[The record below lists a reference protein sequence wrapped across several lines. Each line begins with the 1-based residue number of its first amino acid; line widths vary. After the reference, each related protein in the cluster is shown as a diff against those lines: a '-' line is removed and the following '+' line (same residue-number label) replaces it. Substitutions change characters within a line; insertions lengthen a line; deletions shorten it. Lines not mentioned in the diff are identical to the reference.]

1 MTVSEAI
8 TALSP
13 EQQDTLHHSIATAA
27 HEYASELAL
36 CGSRRAMPVLILA
49 GELREDAL
57 DYDLRVQAEL
67 ENEPALPGDV
77 MWEMD
82 VLMIAATVTDDDVD
96 DRAHDPLYRVQAAI
110 DQIVSKRLR
119 DKRIRRSLQVTE

>member
-8 TALSP
+8 TALSL
-13 EQQDTLHHSIATAA
+13 EQQDTLHHAIATAA

-36 CGSRRAMPVLILA
+36 RGSRRALPVLILA
-49 GELREDAL
+49 GQLRECAL
-57 DYDLRVQAEL
+57 DIDLRMQAEL

-77 MWEMD
+77 TWEMD
-82 VLMIAATVTDDDVD
+82 VLLIAATVTDDDVD
-96 DRAHDPLYRVQAAI
+96 EHEHDPLYRVRAAI

-119 DKRIRRSLQVTE
+119 DKRIRALSR